1 MNRVELLRTKSFE
14 KEDWQK
20 LFYKYQ
26 QQYIRKRLEAIKYL
40 HEGKTVR
47 EVMGQLNCARQSLI
61 TWIDMYCQGGLKAL
75 VTPMKSE
82 REQRLGP
89 EKKEELKKIILE
101 KKPTDYGIDRQIW
114 TGKIIIEVIN
124 QKWNVQI
131 KDSRVYDILKEIGLS
146 HQKAHRDYEN
156 SDPKAQ
162 REFVST
168 LKKTARTGTQ
178 RETSIL

>member
-1 MNRVELLRTKSFE
+1 MNRVERLRTKSFE

-26 QQYIRKRLEAIKYL
+26 QHYIRKRLEAIKYL
-40 HEGKTVR
+40 HDGKTVR
-47 EVMGQLNCARQSLI
+47 EVMEQLNCARQSLI
-61 TWIDMYCQGGLKAL
+61 TWIDMYCQGGSKAL
-75 VTPMKSE
+75 VTPLKSE

-101 KKPTDYGIDRQIW
+101 KKPTDYGTDRQIW

-131 KDSRVYDILKEIGLS
+131 ELQLAVLGRRLFKDGLYGVTQIIRVASLFTDAALQPSPAFLNPI
-146 HQKAHRDYEN
+146 
-156 SDPKAQ
+156 
-162 REFVST
+162 
-168 LKKTARTGTQ
+168 
-178 RETSIL
+178 